1 MTNEVVDFIKN
12 KELNYLSNEDNVP
25 NSSLFT
31 SEEVTRAHQDFLKIP
46 LLNFLLY
53 SKMKDTEMKAAR

>member
-31 SEEVTRAHQDFLKIP
+31 SEEVTRAH
-46 LLNFLLY
+46 
-53 SKMKDTEMKAAR
+53 